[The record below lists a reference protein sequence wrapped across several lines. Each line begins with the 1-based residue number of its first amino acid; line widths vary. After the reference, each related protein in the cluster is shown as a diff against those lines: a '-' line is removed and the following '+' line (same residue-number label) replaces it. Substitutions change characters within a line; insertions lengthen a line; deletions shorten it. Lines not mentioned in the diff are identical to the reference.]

1 MGIPQRILRHV
12 FMAVAV
18 VGLIIGIK
26 ACGTPT
32 ANQATSPSPQSSAVT
47 SVVSGEP
54 KININ
59 TAILS
64 ELDKLEAQLGIPA
77 LSNKIQASRP
87 YGSSEELVSKK
98 VITQEEFDQIK
109 NQVTIE
115 EIVLTGEALDV
126 DYMLKLGLMK
136 GHMLVA
142 GELLELKKPDQ
153 AEPHLGH
160 PVEEIYIDI
169 EEQLSE
175 RQVPEFKG
183 VLTRVQ
189 DLVKSKP
196 NDAQI
201 KPAYDKAMAAI
212 DQAIEALPLTTR
224 QSPRFAMQVVN
235 GLLETASAEYT
246 AAIGDN
252 KIKEVIEYQD
262 SRGFVIYAQDTV
274 YKDIAEK
281 VTQADSQ
288 ANQKLSATFKE
299 LKTAWPSAIAPD
311 APVLSVDQVADK
323 VKLIEQTSA
332 PVLKASAS
340 RAEQLLQG

>member
-1 MGIPQRILRHV
+1 M
-12 FMAVAV
+12 
-18 VGLIIGIK
+18 
-26 ACGTPT
+26 
-32 ANQATSPSPQSSAVT
+32 
-47 SVVSGEP
+47 
-54 KININ
+54 
-59 TAILS
+59 
-64 ELDKLEAQLGIPA
+64 
-77 LSNKIQASRP
+77 
-87 YGSSEELVSKK
+87 SKK

-109 NQVTIE
+109 DQVTIE
-115 EIVLTGEALDV
+115 EIVLTGEAKDV

-142 GELLELKKPDQ
+142 GELLELKKPEQ
-153 AEPHLGH
+153 ADPHLGH

-175 RQVPEFKG
+175 RQVPEFKD

-196 NDAQI
+196 NDSQI
-201 KPAYDKAMAAI
+201 KPEYDKAMAAI
-212 DQAIEALPLTTR
+212 DQAIAALPLTTR
-224 QSPRFAMQVVN
+224 QSPRFALQVVN

-246 AAIGDN
+246 AAISDS

-274 YKDIAEK
+274 YKDIADQ

-288 ANQKLSATFKE
+288 ANQKLSMTFKE

-311 APVLSVDQVADK
+311 APVLSVDQVAAK

-332 PVLKASAS
+332 PVLKAAS
-340 RAEQLLQG
+340 RTEQFLQG